1 MTVLVAGATGTTG
14 SAVLDQLLATGVPVR
29 ALTRSTG
36 KAAQLARR
44 GVESVVADLTDGT
57 DREVAGLRRALT
69 GITAAYLVTPSAP
82 GMAAIEGRFAQ
93 AAAGAGVHVVKLSTL
108 GADSGSPLRFGR
120 VHAEAEAAIEAAGG
134 SWTFLQPNGFM
145 QNDLAWAAQVPGGTI
160 AGPVM
165 DAAWSIVDVRD
176 VAAVAAAVL
185 TDPAAHTGR
194 RIPVTGR
201 EPRTPRDRVAAL
213 AAVLGRDLTPVD
225 VPVPTVLDQLRGH
238 GLPAWQVD
246 GLGELLAFY
255 ADGGT
260 TGRATWVAPD
270 FDGLLASPRR
280 RWEDFVTD
288 HQDRFLPPTPPGRP

>member
-1 MTVLVAGATGTTG
+1 
-14 SAVLDQLLATGVPVR
+14 
-29 ALTRSTG
+29 
-36 KAAQLARR
+36 
-44 GVESVVADLTDGT
+44 
-57 DREVAGLRRALT
+57 
-69 GITAAYLVTPSAP
+69 
-82 GMAAIEGRFAQ
+82 
-93 AAAGAGVHVVKLSTL
+93 
-108 GADSGSPLRFGR
+108 
-120 VHAEAEAAIEAAGG
+120 
-134 SWTFLQPNGFM
+134 M

-270 FDGLLASPRR
+270 LDGLLARPRR